1 MWRVLKTE
9 RKERQGGGEKQEKT
23 NGSVEPDE

>member
-9 RKERQGGGEKQEKT
+9 RKERQGGEKQEKT